1 MELVMDLPFPT
12 VSHWDNIHIHCELTT
27 ANSHNPL
34 LLWHKGSLQIFSTLS
49 QPHSTSVSG
58 CLDYLFGDVPTDQN
72 IMPWWE
78 AQPSFELLSNG
89 NISRDLCAGSL
100 CLHCLTFFS
109 LHPDS
114 QMSFCWE
121 HRIWGWRSA
130 PLTHDLFTL
139 ISVFIKGESIHRK
152 TVISCI
158 IQRTYTHFTELT
170 ETHCSET
177 SSVMHYCAP

>member
-1 MELVMDLPFPT
+1 MAIFPKT
-12 VSHWDNIHIHCELTT
+12 SALALSYCRNRKPHVPLAHSSGHRLSHFL
-27 ANSHNPL
+27 SR
-34 LLWHKGSLQIFSTLS
+34 FLS
-49 QPHSTSVSG
+49 QSW
-58 CLDYLFGDVPTDQN
+58 L
-72 IMPWWE
+72 
-78 AQPSFELLSNG
+78 
-89 NISRDLCAGSL
+89 SRDPFFCSIVHVEPISEEL

-109 LHPDS
+109 LRPDS

-170 ETHCSET
+170 ETYCSET

>member
-1 MELVMDLPFPT
+1 MAIFPET
-12 VSHWDNIHIHCELTT
+12 SALALSYCRNGKPHVPLAHSSGHRLSHFL
-27 ANSHNPL
+27 SR
-34 LLWHKGSLQIFSTLS
+34 FLS
-49 QPHSTSVSG
+49 QS
-58 CLDYLFGDVPTDQN
+58 
-72 IMPWWE
+72 W
-78 AQPSFELLSNG
+78 LSWDPCFCPIVHVEP
-89 NISRDLCAGSL
+89 ISEEL

-109 LHPDS
+109 LRPDS